1 MRATCKVKLLDDTDF
16 KCDLDLKSKGSV
28 LFDQVAQHL
37 NLEERDYFGVY
48 FLDAANNKNWIYP
61 LKSIKRQLKG
71 NEPNFYFGIKFYS
84 NNPTQ
89 LHEDIT
95 RYFYVLQVRKD
106 IMTGK
111 LPCSFNTYALLGAYT
126 VQAEIGDYD
135 PETCIGNYVSEFQI
149 APDDVQSEELEQR
162 VMEYHKEIE
171 GQTPAD
177 AEAHFLENSKKLAL
191 YGVEKYF
198 AYDNE
203 AVRIEIGVS
212 ANGLYVYR
220 DQLRINRFAWP
231 QILQILY
238 KKKKFYIKVRPA
250 QNENYEKKIG
260 FRLATAAD
268 AKRLWKVC
276 IENHAFFR
284 LLTPEKP
291 VKKSFFRFGSKFRYS
306 GRTQHQ
312 AKNANDIN
320 RPPPEFNRTSSK
332 RLSTPPRIGGAAET
346 AEHQEDDNREEEVE
360 HPTAHLAD
368 VENFDTSNLNKT
380 ETEEKNVL
388 PTQED
393 IEQEREAQEAEENA
407 EEEVEKEREEEEEEE
422 AAEEAEEAKAHEDDD
437 DGPPDM
443 SVTTASVVQDDEDH
457 EHQED

>member
-1 MRATCKVKLLDDTDF
+1 MKL
-16 KCDLDLKSKGSV
+16 KAKGNV
-28 LFDQVAQHL
+28 LFDKVSQQL
-37 NLEERDYFGVY
+37 NLEEKDYFGVY

-71 NEPNFYFGIKFYS
+71 NEPNFYFGVKFYS
-84 NNPTQ
+84 NNPSQ

-95 RYFYVLQVRKD
+95 R
-106 IMTGK
+106 

-135 PETCIGNYVSEFQI
+135 PETCIGNYVSEFQV
-149 APDDVQSEELEQR
+149 APDDVQSEELEQI
-162 VMEYHKEIE
+162 VMKYHKEIE

-198 AYDNE
+198 AFDNE
-203 AVRIEIGVS
+203 AVKIEIGVS

-260 FRLATAAD
+260 FRLASVTE

-276 IENHAFFR
+276 IENHAFF
-284 LLTPEKP
+284 
-291 VKKSFFRFGSKFRYS
+291 S

-332 RLSTPPRIGGAAET
+332 RLSSPPRIGGVPPKE
-346 AEHQEDDNREEEVE
+346 EEPEEPENREEQPADE
-360 HPTAHLAD
+360 H
-368 VENFDTSNLNKT
+368 
-380 ETEEKNVL
+380 
-388 PTQED
+388 
-393 IEQEREAQEAEENA
+393 EAEEHSDREEA
-407 EEEVEKEREEEEEEE
+407 EEKRDSDANEDTPNEEAPAAEDETPEDDKKEEEEEEREEQNKEEE
-422 AAEEAEEAKAHEDDD
+422 AAAHEDDD
-437 DGPPDM
+437 EGPPDM
-443 SVTTASVVQDDEDH
+443 SVTTASVQEEDH
-457 EHQED
+457 DHQED